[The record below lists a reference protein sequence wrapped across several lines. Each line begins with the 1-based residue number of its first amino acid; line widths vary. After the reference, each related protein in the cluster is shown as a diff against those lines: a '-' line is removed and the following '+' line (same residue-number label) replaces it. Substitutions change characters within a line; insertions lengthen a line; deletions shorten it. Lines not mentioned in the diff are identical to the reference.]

1 MEYLVD
7 NKILN
12 RYQSGFRDNHLT
24 VTCFL
29 YLRDKILIGFD
40 CSLLSGMII
49 IFRIVSLQMSY
60 VHFLSS
66 EIIDIFWK
74 MKITLFVTFRW
85 SIWVF

>member
-1 MEYLVD
+1 MEYLAD

-29 YLRDKILIGFD
+29 YLTDKILICLG

-49 IFRIVSLQMSY
+49 IFRMVSLQMSY

-66 EIIDIFWK
+66 EIIDIF
-74 MKITLFVTFRW
+74 
-85 SIWVF
+85 